1 MRRKYKRSTK
11 ICMAGFRTCLVKCP
25 LQYTVLF
32 LFGHQKS
39 ATLPPFFDTTLLKFQ
54 IFQSLLILGLTQPW
68 NCCMYSSD
76 IAQGFAARALWIFAV
91 FSPFLKFHNE
101 IKALAKLHINFYF
114 IFTIAIFYKVF
125 LAGMSEVVFGKKVL
139 SLRWEFLYLSISFMM

>member
-1 MRRKYKRSTK
+1 MRKKYKRSTK

-91 FSPFLKFHNE
+91 FSPFLKFHNG

-114 IFTIAIFYKVF
+114 NNCNLLQSFFDC
-125 LAGMSEVVFGKKVL
+125 EVRSGL
-139 SLRWEFLYLSISFMM
+139 WSISFSFSDTLTSLING